1 MDSAPGFYFNVTGTG
16 TGEGIS
22 MLRKGWYWEAEKG
35 GAEAAAAAS
44 TATTAT
50 TAAAT
55 ETSPEKTEG
64 EKKFSQADVDQ
75 IVKERLERE
84 RRKAQ
89 EEAEKVRRQAEEE
102 AAKKNGEWQTLA
114 EQRQEQLKK
123 VEQALRE
130 ERTKAVAAR
139 LGMTDL
145 DYAVYLV
152 TKAGDG
158 ADAETVLKEH
168 VGKTHTTTLSQNGE
182 GEKGMPNTQNP
193 TKPSGSQTVFSRS
206 QLRDPVFFQ
215 ANREAI
221 LQAAREGRI
230 REE

>member
-1 MDSAPGFYFNVTGTG
+1 
-16 TGEGIS
+16 
-22 MLRKGWYWEAEKG
+22 MLRKGWYWDAEKG
-35 GAEAAAAAS
+35 GAGTLPQPSPNPQEGAS
-44 TATTAT
+44 RGEGVKTD
-50 TAAAT
+50 
-55 ETSPEKTEG
+55 TSPEKTES

-84 RRKAQ
+84 RRKSQ
-89 EEAEKVRRQAEEE
+89 EEAEKVRRQTEEE

-123 VEQALRE
+123 AEQALRE

-139 LGMTDL
+139 LGITDL

-152 TKAGDG
+152 TKAGEN

-168 VGKTHTTTLSQNGE
+168 TGKSLPLSPLTPALSQSGE
-182 GEKGMPNTQNP
+182 GEKMPNTQNP
-193 TKPSGSQTVFSRS
+193 TNPSGNQTTFSRS

-215 ANREAI
+215 ANRAAI
-221 LQAAREGRI
+221 LQAAKEGRI
-230 REE
+230 RDE